1 MNDNVNVV
9 VTPLV
14 RVALHGENDLE
25 VPFNDLL
32 ENAHEDHDPATISD
46 INLIALVETHMDI
59 AGGELVQRVYGEVN
73 PRGGY
78 DDEEVGLVVSRP
90 ATGNIMIRPQTKLG
104 LKPPW
109 AWYNWKGQKYW
120 WEYQSTN
127 ASKSV
132 FYAWIAIALSVISIG
147 LVILSRIAR

>member
-1 MNDNVNVV
+1 MTEEQNVLV

-25 VPFNDLL
+25 IPFNDLL
-32 ENAHEDHDPATISD
+32 ANAHEDHDPATISD
-46 INLIALVETHMDI
+46 IDLIALVETHMDI
-59 AGGELVQRVYGEVN
+59 GGGELVQRVYGEVN

-104 LKPPW
+104 
-109 AWYNWKGQKYW
+109 
-120 WEYQSTN
+120 
-127 ASKSV
+127 
-132 FYAWIAIALSVISIG
+132 
-147 LVILSRIAR
+147 